1 MPSAARRQRRA
12 PVTFNQAPDGS
23 VTLQPGDAPTWSQYV
38 TDFDAAVSQAQAVLT
53 DLQAQT
59 PPADA
64 TALEAYN
71 QLVSD
76 GQGWLTK
83 LRNLQ
88 SMRDSVAS
96 WVSGLVTSAEQT
108 ADIYAQEG
116 IPLGRAP
123 GGQLGIVPLVIAGIG
138 LASFAAV
145 VYGALQWAQQA
156 SRFSQLNAMAQA
168 AIARGADPQAAYAQA
183 GKTLNITAGSPGG
196 GFFSSLGSNLVWAG
210 ALVVLALWLGP
221 KVLDRLTG
229 SRAA

>member
-1 MPSAARRQRRA
+1 MPAAAARRRRA

-23 VTLQPGDAPTWSQYV
+23 VTLQPSDAPTWSQYL
-38 TDFDAAVSQAQAVLT
+38 TDFDQAVNRTQQMLGE
-53 DLQAQT
+53 LQAQT
-59 PPADA
+59 PPTDP

-71 QLVSD
+71 QLLVD
-76 GQGWLTK
+76 GAGWLDK

-108 ADIYAQEG
+108 ADIYAQQG

-168 AIARGADPQAAYAQA
+168 AIAKGADPQAAYSQA
-183 GKTLNITAGSPGG
+183 GKTLNITAGTPGG
-196 GFFSSLGSNLVWAG
+196 GFFSSIGSNLVWAG

-221 KVLDRLTG
+221 KLLDRITG